1 MSYLDKK
8 LSSLKITEIWSKLFR
23 KNKFLTSNISS
34 LKNNNF
40 KIFIYLF
47 FIQNSKSILTT
58 IILFIKRKIF
68 LKNLLNHKNQE
79 LNIKDI
85 KKRVAEITSVLKIKN
100 NLNISKL
107 GKDIILISP
116 KKNT

>member
-1 MSYLDKK
+1 M
-8 LSSLKITEIWSKLFR
+8 
-23 KNKFLTSNISS
+23 
-34 LKNNNF
+34 
-40 KIFIYLF
+40 
-47 FIQNSKSILTT
+47 
-58 IILFIKRKIF
+58 F